1 MATHANPIQSINSIA
16 FTIDTITTAFALVAF
31 AMIGAGML
39 AFAAAAQLPWRRAW
53 VSGAVVIAVV
63 IALVMLATAGSYGA
77 GNHNLSDLMLFAT
90 GVAVLPAWLIWTG
103 RISGTG
109 DAHPDPR

>member
-1 MATHANPIQSINSIA
+1 MATHANPIQATNSIA

-53 VSGAVVIAVV
+53 VSGAVV

-109 DAHPDPR
+109 DAPPDPR